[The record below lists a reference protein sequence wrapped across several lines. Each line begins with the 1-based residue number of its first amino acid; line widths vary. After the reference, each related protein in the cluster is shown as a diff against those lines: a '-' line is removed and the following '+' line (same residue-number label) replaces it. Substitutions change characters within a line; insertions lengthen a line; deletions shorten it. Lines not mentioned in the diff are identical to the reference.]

1 MTERGTVPAAGMSA
15 RTAAIVENA
24 IIGICILALLMIF
37 QPFSRMLFTIG
48 CGLVV
53 FGGLAFNLVPLC
65 EKGRP
70 VRSLVNAG
78 VIVLVA
84 LLVIAGL
91 AMLSAWLY
99 GVYFVKPPG
108 Q

>member
-1 MTERGTVPAAGMSA
+1 MSDVRTPPAGGMSA
-15 RTAAIVENA
+15 RTAFLIESA
-24 IIGICILALLMIF
+24 IIGICILALVLIF
-37 QPFSRMLFTIG
+37 QPFSLTLFTIG

-70 VRSLVNAG
+70 LGS
-78 VIVLVA
+78 IVKAALIVVVL

-91 AMLSAWLY
+91 AILSAWLY
-99 GVYFVKPPG
+99 GKYFVG
-108 Q
+108 GG